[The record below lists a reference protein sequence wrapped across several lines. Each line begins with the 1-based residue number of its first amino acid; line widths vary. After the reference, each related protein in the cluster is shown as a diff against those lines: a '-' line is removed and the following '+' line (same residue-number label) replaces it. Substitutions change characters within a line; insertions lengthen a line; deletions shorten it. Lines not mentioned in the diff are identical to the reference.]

1 MAAMACSS
9 RRRAR
14 VSGASV
20 AHASR
25 VVSTE
30 NRGERENVVAVA
42 AVTAAGVPGVVALMA
57 IRLRLQTAT
66 PDATFGRVSAAFYT
80 SDAVAAVAGALI
92 AAAVAG
98 ALIAAAVVALTGLGT
113 ALSLFSAAA
122 VLRRGGVHSASTR
135 RF

>member
-57 IRLRLQTAT
+57 IRLRLQTAN

-80 SDAVAAVAGALI
+80 SDAV
-92 AAAVAG
+92 AAVAG

-122 VLRRGGVHSASTR
+122 VLWRGGVHSASTR

>member
-92 AAAVAG
+92 AAAV
-98 ALIAAAVVALTGLGT
+98 VASTGLGT
-113 ALSLFSAAA
+113 ALNLFSAAA